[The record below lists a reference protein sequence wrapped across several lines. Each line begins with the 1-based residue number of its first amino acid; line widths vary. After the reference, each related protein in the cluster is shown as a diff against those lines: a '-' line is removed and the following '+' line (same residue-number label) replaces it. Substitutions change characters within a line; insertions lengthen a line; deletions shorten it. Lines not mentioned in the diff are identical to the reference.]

1 MKKVLHLTLFLAL
14 VAAIAG
20 GALALANSLTA
31 PIVAANALAAEKQN
45 LQLIFPDAVDSD
57 FEEISVKDSETIEK
71 IFKVNNQGI
80 VFKLKVSGYK
90 EGTSFMVALDD
101 NGKILDYVVI
111 SNGDT
116 QGIGTKVAEDSFK
129 EKLVGKNA
137 ETDTLDT
144 ISGATVSSKPVVEGI
159 QEAGK
164 YLSENLK

>member
-1 MKKVLHLTLFLAL
+1 
-14 VAAIAG
+14 
-20 GALALANSLTA
+20 
-31 PIVAANALAAEKQN
+31 
-45 LQLIFPDAVDSD
+45 
-57 FEEISVKDSETIEK
+57 
-71 IFKVNNQGI
+71 
-80 VFKLKVSGYK
+80 
-90 EGTSFMVALDD
+90 MVALDD

>member
-1 MKKVLHLTLFLAL
+1 MFLVNKYGDEDIILT
-14 VAAIAG
+14 I
-20 GALALANSLTA
+20 
-31 PIVAANALAAEKQN
+31 
-45 LQLIFPDAVDSD
+45 
-57 FEEISVKDSETIEK
+57 
-71 IFKVNNQGI
+71 
-80 VFKLKVSGYK
+80 YR
-90 EGTSFMVALDD
+90 
-101 NGKILDYVVI
+101 NGKYIQVRIKPVQTGENQYKMGMWVRD
-111 SNGDT
+111 DT